1 MILAFS
7 HVTKTAHGRPLLSD
21 ISFSQPPHVSIGVLG
36 ARGSG
41 KSTLINM
48 LLGAVSPDSGRI
60 QRHGRLSMPIGFPAT
75 LNRYLTGEE
84 NARYIARLYG
94 LDPKTLCAFVEEF
107 ADLGPMFKRRLSSY
121 NASLRSRLVFALS
134 YAIPADC
141 YVADGTI
148 FGGDAAFRDK
158 CLAMAKQRRQEAA
171 FFFTTRS
178 PRDMRLFADVGA
190 VIQNHSLV
198 FYPTVAEAIA
208 AFGQA
213 DDDAP
218 ALIAD
223 LPADDPNLDSLLPDF

>member
-7 HVTKTAHGRPLLSD
+7 HISKTAHGRPLLTD
-21 ISFSQPPHVSIGVLG
+21 VSFSQPAGVSIGVLG

-48 LLGAVSPDSGRI
+48 ALGAVAPDSGRI

-84 NARYIARLYG
+84 NARYMARLFG
-94 LDPKTLCAFVEEF
+94 LDPVTVCAFVDEF
-107 ADLGPMFKRRLSSY
+107 SELGPMLKRRLSSY

-134 YAIPADC
+134 YAVPADC
-141 YVADGTI
+141 YVADGTL
-148 FGGDAAFRDK
+148 FGGDAEFRDK
-158 CLAMAKQRRQEAA
+158 CLAMAKMRKQEAA

-190 VIQNHSLV
+190 VIQNHRLV

-208 AFGQA
+208 AFGQDV
-213 DDDAP
+213 DDSP
-218 ALIAD
+218 AVIGD
-223 LPADDPNLDSLLPDF
+223 LPTDDPNLDTLLTDF

>member
-1 MILAFS
+1 MILGFS
-7 HVTKTAHGRPLLSD
+7 HVTKMAHGRPLLAD
-21 ISFSQPPHVSIGVLG
+21 ISFTQPAHVSIGILG

-48 LLGAVSPDSGRI
+48 VLGAVAPDSGRI
-60 QRHGRLSMPIGFPAT
+60 QRQGRLSMPIGFPAT

-84 NARYIARLYG
+84 NARYMARLFG
-94 LDPKTLCAFVEEF
+94 LDPATVCAFVDEF
-107 ADLGPMFKRRLSSY
+107 SELGPMFKRRLSSY

-141 YVADGTI
+141 YVADGAL
-148 FGGDAAFRDK
+148 FGGDAEFRDK
-158 CLAMAKQRRQEAA
+158 CVAMAKMRKQEAA

-208 AFGQA
+208 AFGQDV
-213 DDDAP
+213 DDSP
-218 ALIAD
+218 AAIAD
-223 LPADDPNLDSLLPDF
+223 LPPDDPNLDSLLPDF

>member
-1 MILAFS
+1 MILGFS
-7 HVTKTAHGRPLLSD
+7 HVTKTAHGRPLLAD
-21 ISFSQPPHVSIGVLG
+21 ISFCQPPQVSIGVLG

-48 LLGAVSPDSGRI
+48 VLGATTPDSGQI
-60 QRHGRLSMPIGFPAT
+60 HRHGRLSMPIGFPAT

-84 NARYIARLYG
+84 NARYMARLYG
-94 LDPKTLCAFVEEF
+94 LDPKTVCAFVDEF
-107 ADLGPMFKRRLSSY
+107 SELGPMFRRRLSSY

-141 YVADGTI
+141 YVADGTL
-148 FGGDAAFRDK
+148 FGGDANFRDK
-158 CLAMAKQRRQEAA
+158 CLALAKLRRQQAA

-190 VIQNHSLV
+190 VIQNNRLV

-208 AFGQA
+208 AFGQPE
-213 DDDAP
+213 DDATP
-218 ALIAD
+218 
-223 LPADDPNLDSLLPDF
+223 LLPDLPPEEPDLDNLLPDY